1 MAYDPDTEKTKTFL
15 DHFQKFQVKEA
26 KNLEQILED
35 PEVDLVL
42 SACIPS
48 QRADLGIRVMEA
60 GKDYFVDKAPFITL
74 EQLERI
80 RKAIDKTRRK
90 YMVYYSE
97 RLHSEGGVYAG
108 KLVKDGVIG
117 DVVQVMGM
125 GPHRLNPETRP
136 DWFFH
141 KRLMAGD
148 SMRHWQ
154 PSDRAVSIL
163 QRL

>member
-1 MAYDPDTEKTKTFL
+1 M
-15 DHFQKFQVKEA
+15 
-26 KNLEQILED
+26 
-35 PEVDLVL
+35 
-42 SACIPS
+42 
-48 QRADLGIRVMEA
+48 
-60 GKDYFVDKAPFITL
+60 DKAPFTTL

-97 RLHSEGGVYAG
+97 RLHSEAGVYAG

-141 KRLMAGD
+141 KETFGD

-154 PSDRAVSIL
+154 SSDRAVSIL

>member
-1 MAYDPDTEKTKTFL
+1 M
-15 DHFQKFQVKEA
+15 KEA

-60 GKDYFVDKAPFITL
+60 GKDYFVDKAPFTTL

-97 RLHSEGGVYAG
+97 RLHSEAGVYAG

-117 DVVQVMGM
+117 EVVQVMGM
-125 GPHRLNPETRP
+125 GPHRLNPRNQTG
-136 DWFFH
+136 
-141 KRLMAGD
+141 LVL
-148 SMRHWQ
+148 S
-154 PSDRAVSIL
+154 
-163 QRL
+163 